1 MYVSH
6 FLLLTILLIL
16 SSTAVCKVTFDFGGR
31 MEADYSYYDDDF
43 TKFDSD
49 YDVRRFRF
57 GIFAKFNE
65 KFSAYFQTD
74 FADYIRIRK
83 GATQAAWFRYRHNKR
98 NEFYLGKTEM
108 PFSLESVS
116 NSKYHFFMER
126 SIASAL
132 TERYAT
138 GLTYVHYGRGWNM
151 RVGAFG
157 DDHYNLGSSSSYGKA
172 VTAKFGKKLKA
183 LGGRIYLGTSLQY
196 REPETVQK
204 LRTLPESHTFNARLL
219 DTGELFFVK
228 QIKKYGI
235 EALWKNNKWT
245 LQGEYIRN
253 DFVREFGT
261 PLNYKSGYFIISRMF
276 NGQRRFSFR
285 KGEWTSPKV
294 RKYKAWEIAVRYS
307 FLDLRAEDL
316 NAGFEENYALGVN
329 YYLTNKN
336 RIMFNY
342 IQANAKPNSFR
353 INETLNIYQVRFQ
366 FEF

>member
-1 MYVSH
+1 MRYFSFIFLFLSCVTYSKVS
-6 FLLLTILLIL
+6 
-16 SSTAVCKVTFDFGGR
+16 FDFGAR
-31 MEADYSYYDDDF
+31 AEVDYTYYDDDF
-43 TKFDSD
+43 TQFKEG

-57 GIFAKFNE
+57 GLFTKFND
-65 KFSAYFQTD
+65 KFSTYFQTD
-74 FADYIRIRK
+74 FADYIRTRK
-83 GATQAAWFRYRHNKR
+83 GATQAAWIRYRLNKH

-138 GLTYVHYGRGWNM
+138 GLTYIHYGKDWNM
-151 RVGAFG
+151 RVGLFG
-157 DDHYNLGSSSSYGKA
+157 DDHFKLGSSATYGQA
-172 VTAKFGKKLKA
+172 ATARFGKKLK
-183 LGGRIYLGTSLQY
+183 LFGGRMYLGASLQY

-204 LRTLPESHTFNARLL
+204 FRTLPESHTFNARLL

-228 QIKKYGI
+228 NIKKYGI
-235 EALWKNNKWT
+235 EAMWKRNKWT

-253 DFVREFGT
+253 EFAREFT
-261 PLNYKSGYFIISRMF
+261 SDLNYKSGYLIISRIF

-285 KGEWTSPKV
+285 KGEWTSTKV
-294 RKYKAWEIAVRYS
+294 KKYRTWEIAARYS

-316 NAGFEENYALGVN
+316 NAGYEQNYAIGIN
-329 YYLTNKN
+329 YYLTKN
-336 RIMFNY
+336 HRFMFNY
-342 IQANAKPNSFR
+342 IKARATPNSFSVD
-353 INETLNIYQVRFQ
+353 ETLNIYQVRFQ